1 MPGPS
6 FQPTIPSVGASFG
19 IGAGSGLHQQATAF
33 PGDVYGVSSV
43 PERPKKVT
51 LVMYSSFAASTVT

>member
-6 FQPTIPSVGASFG
+6 FQPTIPSAGASFG
-19 IGAGSGLHQQATAF
+19 IGAGGGLHQTTAF
-33 PGDVYGVSSV
+33 PGDVYGASSV

-51 LVMYSSFAASTVT
+51 LVMYSSFAVSTVT